1 MAELKTKYMGIE
13 LKNPVMA
20 GASSLTSHMDSL
32 KRLEDAGAGALV
44 ISSLFEEQIQ
54 LESFVL
60 EEELHNYDN
69 RYAEMLDFFP
79 DIKHSGPDEHLM
91 WVRKAKDAAGI
102 PVIASLNAVNRP
114 TWVHYAKLLEET
126 GADGLELNFYA
137 TPTDFDRTAEQI
149 EDDQVATLR
158 EVKKGVKI
166 PISVKLSPFYTNPLN
181 FIRKIDAVGVDGHV
195 LFNRF
200 FQPDIDVETGKQ
212 VIRHNLSTENDI
224 RIPLRFAGIL
234 CDRIAGDICAS
245 TGIMSPEDVAKMLL
259 AGASCVQVV
268 STLFRNKL
276 SHMSA
281 LVSGLSKWMD
291 GKGYKSIDSFRGK
304 LSDKNTPDPWTYRRA
319 QYVRLLLH
327 PEEFTRNFPVT

>member
-1 MAELKTKYMGIE
+1 MAKLNTRYMGID
-13 LKNPVMA
+13 LRNPVIA
-20 GASSLTSHMDSL
+20 GASSLTSHMESI
-32 KRLEDAGAGALV
+32 KRLEESGAGALV

-79 DIKHSGPDEHLM
+79 DIEHSGPDEHLM
-91 WVRKAKDAAGI
+91 WVRRAKEAAGI

-114 TWVHYAKLLEET
+114 TWVHYAKLLAET
-126 GADGLELNFYA
+126 GVDGLELNFYA
-137 TPTDFDRTAEQI
+137 TPTDFEQTAAQI
-149 EDDQVATLR
+149 EDEQIATLE
-158 EVKKGVKI
+158 EVKKAVSI
-166 PISVKLSPFYTNPLN
+166 PISVKLSPFYTNPLS
-181 FIRKIDAVGVDGHV
+181 FIGKIDKVGVDGFV

-200 FQPDIDVETGKQ
+200 FQPDIDVETEKQ
-212 VIRHNLSTENDI
+212 IIQHNLSTENDN

-234 CDRIAGDICAS
+234 YDRVKGDVCAS
-245 TGIMSPEDVAKMLL
+245 TGIMSAGDVAKMIM

-276 SHMSA
+276 SHISA
-281 LVSGLSKWMD
+281 LVSGLNDWMD
-291 GKGYKSIDSFRGK
+291 GKGYKDLGSFRGK

-327 PEEFTRNFPVT
+327 PEEFTRKFPAL